1 MDCLRL
7 DRRVL
12 RWGNAYGLR
21 ITKAEAEALGVEEGQ
36 FVHADVRVEMPRID
50 LSKITVMRLGSTDF
64 SATHTELAGEEA
76 DADLRH

>member
-7 DRRVL
+7 NRRVL

-21 ITKAEAEALGVEEGQ
+21 ITKAEAEALGLAEGQ
-36 FVHADVRVEMPRID
+36 LVHADVRVEMPPID
-50 LSKITVMRLGSTDF
+50 LSKIKVMLLGGPDF
-64 SATHTELAGEEA
+64 SAKHTELASEDA

>member
-36 FVHADVRVEMPRID
+36 LVHADVRVELPPLD
-50 LSKITVMRLGSTDF
+50 LSKIKVMHLGGPEF
-64 SATHTELAGEEA
+64 SAKHTELANEEA